1 MKWAAL
7 YHQPTNSSG
16 QWSTPLG
23 LLVALEAEGIKV
35 WHCPFAEPDRV
46 VLPSLREFEEHSIEA
61 LLVLYAGPGVE
72 LDRQLL
78 LLRLQINR
86 AHLDLKIICELGD
99 EPQTRCHN
107 ARRVQVADLSLSP
120 DQPSVEH
127 WRSLGAHCV
136 WFTHWA
142 DTALFHSDPAV
153 VRSRRIVTTVG
164 RRRYTGLLHAVF
176 GPLFVNRRCEGQQN
190 THLYNSGLIAF
201 QYARWRELT
210 RRVFEAA
217 ACGCCVV
224 ANRLDPGAGLE
235 QLFVDGES
243 IVLYSNCWELILRL
257 ARLLIHPERAA
268 RIGAN
273 GQSIVL
279 RSHTQNSRARQLINL
294 FDQLACNQGAP

>member
-7 YHQPTNSSG
+7 YHQPVNSSG

-23 LLVALEAEGIKV
+23 LLSALEAQGVKV
-35 WHCPFAEPDRV
+35 WHCPFAEPSRV
-46 VLPSLREFEEHSIEA
+46 VLPSLRELEAQSIEA

-72 LDRQLL
+72 LDRQLQ
-78 LLRLQINR
+78 LLRLDIDR
-86 AHLDLKIICELGD
+86 ARLDLKIICELGD

-107 ARRVQVADLSLSP
+107 AKRVQVADLSLSP
-120 DQPSVEH
+120 DVPSVEH
-127 WRSLGAHCV
+127 WRNLGAHCV

-142 DTALFHSDPAV
+142 DMAFFHADPAV

-164 RRRYTGLLHAVF
+164 RRRYTGLLQAVF
-176 GPLFVNRRCEGQQN
+176 GPLFINRRCEGRQN
-190 THLYNSGLIAF
+190 TQLYNSGLIAF

-224 ANRLDPGAGLE
+224 ANRLDPSVGLE
-235 QLFVDGES
+235 QLFVDGDS
-243 IVLYSNCWELILRL
+243 IVLYSNGWELIVRL
-257 ARLLIHPERAA
+257 AQLLLHPERAA

-279 RSHTQNSRARQLINL
+279 SSHTQITRAQQLITL
-294 FDQLACNQGAP
+294 VDQLAPSQGAC

>member
-7 YHQPTNSSG
+7 YHQPANSSG

-23 LLVALEAEGIKV
+23 LLSALEAQGVKV
-35 WHCPFAEPDRV
+35 WHCPFAEPARV
-46 VLPSLREFEEHSIEA
+46 VLPSLSELEEQSIEA

-78 LLRLQINR
+78 LLRLQIDR
-86 AHLDLKIICELGD
+86 ARLDLKIICELGD

-107 ARRVQVADLSLSP
+107 AKRVQVADLSLSP
-120 DQPSVEH
+120 DVPSVEH
-127 WRSLGAHCV
+127 WCNLGARCV

-142 DTALFHSDPAV
+142 DSALFHADPAV
-153 VRSRRIVTTVG
+153 MRSRRIVTTVG
-164 RRRYTGLLHAVF
+164 RRRYTGLLQAVF

-190 THLYNSGLIAF
+190 TQLYNSGLIAF

-224 ANRLDPGAGLE
+224 ANRLDPNVGLD
-235 QLFVDGES
+235 QLFVDGHS
-243 IVLYSNCWELILRL
+243 IVLYSNGWELIVRI
-257 ARLLIHPERAA
+257 AQLLLHPERAA
-268 RIGAN
+268 RIGAK

-279 RSHTQNSRARQLINL
+279 RSHTQITRAQQLITL
-294 FDQLACNQGAP
+294 VGQLLPSQGAC

>member
-7 YHQPTNSSG
+7 YHQPANSSG

-23 LLVALEAEGIKV
+23 LLSALEAQGVKV
-35 WHCPFAEPDRV
+35 WHCPFTEPARV
-46 VLPSLREFEEHSIEA
+46 VLPSLRELEEQSIEA
-61 LLVLYAGPGVE
+61 LLVLYAGPGAE

-78 LLRLQINR
+78 LLRLQIDCAR
-86 AHLDLKIICELGD
+86 LDLKIICELGD

-107 ARRVQVADLSLSP
+107 AKRVQVADLSLSP
-120 DQPSVEH
+120 DVPSVEH
-127 WRSLGAHCV
+127 WRNLGARCV

-142 DTALFHSDPAV
+142 DMALFHADPAV
-153 VRSRRIVTTVG
+153 IRSRRIVTTVG
-164 RRRYTGLLHAVF
+164 RRRYTGLLQAVF

-224 ANRLDPGAGLE
+224 ANRLDPNVGLE
-235 QLFVDGES
+235 LLFVDGDS
-243 IVLYSNCWELILRL
+243 IVLYSNGWELIVRV
-257 ARLLIHPERAA
+257 AQLLLHPERAA
-268 RIGAN
+268 RIGAK

-279 RSHTQNSRARQLINL
+279 SSHTQITRAQQLITL
-294 FDQLACNQGAP
+294 VDQLVPSHGAC